1 MELSRDLNF
10 SSEMFINL
18 VMQFQMGKFVDGDLL
33 YYFKEGEGLDTLSN
47 EELTTR
53 LRKSL
58 GIDLDKVAQSVKKKL
73 TDLVNI
79 AHIAIDIANAEKTTK
94 KARTEDHPPSKKSK
108 TEEGSVSLD
117 FKCVIRLLLSIDI
130 LTCIA
135 CCFSALQLV
144 FHADE
149 VML

>member
-1 MELSRDLNF
+1 
-10 SSEMFINL
+10 
-18 VMQFQMGKFVDGDLL
+18 MGKFVDGDLL
-33 YYFKEGEGLDTLSN
+33 NYFKEGESLDTLSN
-47 EELTTR
+47 EELTNR
-53 LRKSL
+53 LKKSL
-58 GIDLDKVAQSVKKKL
+58 GIDLDKFAAIVKKKL
-73 TDLVNI
+73 TTADLVNL
-79 AHIAIDIANAEKTTK
+79 AHIAIDIANDEKTTK
-94 KARTEDHPPSKKSK
+94 KARTEDPPPAKRSK

-117 FKCVIRLLLSIDI
+117 FQKMCYKFMLSNDI